1 MSKYIN
7 HSKMLDEGTLTEVD
21 AALGDLRD
29 HPAALTPALKAQ
41 VAQFFVDTL
50 VRIHEYWKTGK
61 EPSAI
66 PLEPFAESSAD
77 AADDE
82 MLLQKAGKVLA
93 PSVPVVET
101 MLDKVRSSIA
111 LAAGGRLERRS
122 RSSKV
127 PETLRSVFDSLCQS
141 SYTPLADAAREAH
154 ARIQQEEA

>member
-1 MSKYIN
+1 MPKDIN
-7 HSKMLDEGTLTEVD
+7 HSEMLDEGTLTEVD

-50 VRIHEYWKTGK
+50 VRIYEYWKTGK

-66 PLEPFAESSAD
+66 PLEPFTESSAD

-93 PSVPVVET
+93 PSVPVVEVVSERV
-101 MLDKVRSSIA
+101 KSSIA
-111 LAAGGRLERRS
+111 SSAGGRPER

-127 PETLRSVFDSLCQS
+127 PETLRSAFDELCQCS
-141 SYTPLADAAREAH
+141 SVERFEKSPCSNAAGGSPT
-154 ARIQQEEA
+154 